1 MSGPSDAWLGDVS
14 SALDRRI
21 AAAGVQP
28 DFLDVVTR
36 AHDLDPEVIPAE
48 CIDEA
53 DALAPVL
60 DIGADQDQSSVEEEA
75 RLDDWLGDVRAAVE
89 RRVEQRAEGPSPQL
103 ATETDRRGAW
113 WIGGAVLAAAIVL
126 VLGIGLM
133 VRVLEVGLTEAPDQA
148 LRIHEPDGTTGQLL
162 EILDQSEVEP
172 AVPPRPRMLPREVVE
187 HEAVVIPEEVA
198 EPEATAPPSRR
209 RRAPSKTDRLKAL
222 ADQAQEHW
230 RAGRR
235 DDARRL
241 FERIVREGGR
251 HRAVQMAYADL
262 FTLDSQA
269 GDRSAQRTS
278 WRGYL
283 RRFPRGR
290 FADDA
295 RAGLCR
301 SAASTKRGACWD
313 EYLTD
318 FPRGSFRAE
327 ARAARTG
334 G

>member
-14 SALDRRI
+14 AALDRRI

-36 AHDLDPEVIPAE
+36 AHELDPELVPAE
-48 CIDEA
+48 CIEEA

-60 DIGADQDQSSVEEEA
+60 DIDADQDQGSVEEEA

-89 RRVEQRAEGPSPQL
+89 RKVEQRAEGPSPQL
-103 ATETDRRGAW
+103 NAPTDRRGAW

-126 VLGIGLM
+126 VLGIGL
-133 VRVLEVGLTEAPDQA
+133 VVQVLDMGLTEAPDQA
-148 LRIHEPDGTTGQLL
+148 LRIQEPDDTTGQSL
-162 EILDQSEVEP
+162 EILEQSEAEP
-172 AVPPRPRMLPREVVE
+172 VPSPRPRMQTREVVE
-187 HEAVVIPEEVA
+187 HEAVVIPEER
-198 EPEATAPPSRR
+198 EPEAKALPTRR
-209 RRAPSKTDRLKAL
+209 RRAPSKTERLKAM

-235 DDARRL
+235 AEARRL
-241 FERIVREGGR
+241 FERIVSEGGR

-262 FTLDSQA
+262 FTLASQA
-269 GDRSAQRTS
+269 GDRGAQRTS
-278 WRGYL
+278 WQGYL

-301 SAASTKRGACWD
+301 TAPSSRRGSCWD
-313 EYLTD
+313 EYLSD
-318 FPRGSFRAE
+318 FPQGSFRAE

-334 G
+334 E